1 LKQFNRAFF
10 RDTWGIAKPYW
21 GDSEERWSARAL
33 LLAIVMLNLFMVYI
47 SYRITEWYNTFWNA
61 LQKYDAPAAW
71 HQVFLFVVL
80 VLPYVVA
87 AVYQTYL
94 TQMLQI
100 RWQRWLT
107 KRYIDAWL
115 SRGTYYRMQ
124 VLGDGTD
131 NPDQRISQDLSTFAY
146 QTLNILIGVISSIT
160 TLVAFIAMLWK
171 LSGQAALPWRGGTI
185 VIPGYLVW
193 TAVLYSVCGTVVIA
207 VVGRR
212 LIRLNFDQ
220 ERYNADFRF
229 SLVRLR
235 ENSESVAIYRGEKQE
250 RESFLARFARIFD
263 NFRQIMRRTRQ
274 LNWWA
279 NGYGQA
285 ALIFPILVSMPAY
298 FAKAIEIG
306 TIMQISSA
314 FGQVQGALSFIVNS
328 YTDLAAW
335 HAVVDRLRS
344 FDGAMREV
352 DALGETRAR
361 ISRGNSDGL
370 RLRNL
375 NVRLPGGR
383 ELVHD
388 LNLDLEPGAKLLIMG
403 ASGSGKSTLIRTIAG
418 IWPFGEGRIELPE
431 RESAL
436 FMPQKP
442 YLPLGTLRDALLYPF
457 GDPATGDSRLQEV
470 LERSGLSELSS
481 LLGETRMW
489 AQVLSLGEQQR
500 LAFGRIF
507 LQKPAWVFMDEAT
520 SSIDEPAEGSMYL
533 GLIELLPRTA
543 IVSVGH
549 RSSLLAYHDSRLAL
563 LGGGR
568 WHLDGI
574 P

>member
-10 RDTWGIAKPYW
+10 RDMWGIAKHYW
-21 GDSEERWSARAL
+21 GNSEERWSARAL

-47 SYRITEWYNTFWNA
+47 SYRLTEWYNTFWNA

-71 HQVFLFVVL
+71 HQILLFVVL
-80 VLPYVVA
+80 VLPLIVA

-131 NPDQRISQDLSTFAY
+131 NPDQRISQDLATFSY

-171 LSGQAALPWRGGTI
+171 LSSQAALPWHGGT
-185 VIPGYLVW
+185 VVVPGYLVW
-193 TAVLYSVCGTVVIA
+193 TAVIYSVCGTVVIA

-212 LIRLNFDQ
+212 LIKLNFDQ
-220 ERYNADFRF
+220 ERFNADFRF

-250 RESFLARFARIFD
+250 REGFLARFARVFD

-306 TIMQISSA
+306 GIMQISSA

-344 FDGAMREV
+344 FDRAMREIE
-352 DALGETRAR
+352 ALGETGAR
-361 ISRGNSDGL
+361 IARGNGDGL
-370 RLRNL
+370 RLRSL

-383 ELVHD
+383 ELVRD
-388 LNLDLEPGAKLLIMG
+388 LNLDLEPGGKLLIMG
-403 ASGSGKSTLIRTIAG
+403 ASGSGKSTLIRTVAG
-418 IWPFGEGRIELPE
+418 IWPFGEGRIDLPE

-457 GDPATGDSRLQEV
+457 GDPATGDSRLQEA

-507 LQKPAWVFMDEAT
+507 LQRPAWVFMDEAT

-533 GLIELLPRTA
+533 ALIELLPRTA

-568 WHLDGI
+568 WHLDEI

>member
-1 LKQFNRAFF
+1 MKQFNRVFF
-10 RDTWGIAKPYW
+10 RDMWGIAKPYW
-21 GDSEERWSARAL
+21 LSSDERWSARGL
-33 LLAIVMLNLFMVYI
+33 LFAIVVLNLFMVYI

-61 LQKYDAPAAW
+61 LQKYDAPGAW
-71 HQVFLFVVL
+71 HQILIFVIL
-80 VLPYVVA
+80 VTPYIVA
-87 AVYQTYL
+87 AVYQIYL

-100 RWQRWLT
+100 RWQRSLT
-107 KRYIDAWL
+107 KRYIDSWL
-115 SRGTYYRMQ
+115 SRSTYYQMQ

-131 NPDQRISQDLSTFAY
+131 NPDQRISQDLATFSY

-171 LSGQAALPWRGGTI
+171 LSGQAALPWHGGKI

-193 TAVLYSVCGTVVIA
+193 TAALYSIVGTVIIA

-220 ERYNADFRF
+220 ERFNADFRF

-235 ENSESVAIYRGEKQE
+235 ENSESIAIYRGEKQE
-250 RESFLARFARIFD
+250 RENFLARFAHIFD

-285 ALIFPILVSMPAY
+285 AVIFPILVSMPAY

-306 TIMQISSA
+306 GIMQISSA

-344 FDGAMREV
+344 FDRAMREI
-352 DALGETRAR
+352 DALCATNANIVRLDGE
-361 ISRGNSDGL
+361 SL
-370 RLRNL
+370 RLRGV

-383 ELVHD
+383 ELVHE
-388 LNLDLEPGAKLLIMG
+388 LDLDLAPGGRLLIMG
-403 ASGSGKSTLIRTIAG
+403 ASGNGKSTLIRSIAG
-418 IWPFGEGRIELPE
+418 IWPFGEGRVEMPE
-431 RESAL
+431 RDVAL

-457 GDPATGDSRLQEV
+457 GDPATRDDQLLEV
-470 LERSGLSELSS
+470 LERSGLSALSS
-481 LLGETRMW
+481 LLGENRMW

-507 LQKPAWVFMDEAT
+507 LQRPDWVFMDEAT
-520 SSIDEPAEGSMYL
+520 SSVDEPAEDALYEA
-533 GLIELLPRTA
+533 LIALLPRTA

-549 RSSLLAYHDSRLAL
+549 RSSLLAYHDSRLVL
-563 LGGGR
+563 LGDGP
-568 WHLDGI
+568 WQLDSI
-574 P
+574 